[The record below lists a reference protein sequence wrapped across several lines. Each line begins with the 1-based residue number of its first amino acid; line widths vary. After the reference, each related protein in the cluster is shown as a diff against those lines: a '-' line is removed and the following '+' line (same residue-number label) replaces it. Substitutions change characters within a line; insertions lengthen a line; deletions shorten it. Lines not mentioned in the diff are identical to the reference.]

1 MKNYLHWMNGQ
12 FGEGMNGYMNNIH
25 FISVSGEL
33 VHCYFNPNCKTAFP
47 SHKKTSV
54 GTQNMIKK
62 EIPFWIKWGMDGIFL
77 GYFLFGFFNAGELQ
91 FWFYILNSFFFLKGS
106 NCCGVSRFLSFF
118 RQQRKCTHVSILKLN
133 CQMDLNTCF
142 VETNT
147 YNKNKQSWFCFRSA
161 TISMY
166 KFSVVHSPQKSRILY
181 K

>member
-1 MKNYLHWMNGQ
+1 MDTWIIFILYQYLGTWFIVILIQ
-12 FGEGMNGYMNNIH
+12 TAKPH
-25 FISVSGEL
+25 FLPI
-33 VHCYFNPNCKTAFP
+33 KR
-47 SHKKTSV
+47 SV

-62 EIPFWIKWGMDGIFL
+62 EFTFWIEWKMDGIFL

-91 FWFYILNSFFFLKGS
+91 FWFYILNSFFFLRGS

-118 RQQRKCTHVSILKLN
+118 RQQRKYTHVSILKVN

-181 K
+181 KER

>member
-1 MKNYLHWMNGQ
+1 MDTWIIFLLYQYLGSW
-12 FGEGMNGYMNNIH
+12 FIVILIPTAKPH
-25 FISVSGEL
+25 FLPI
-33 VHCYFNPNCKTAFP
+33 
-47 SHKKTSV
+47 KKSV

-62 EIPFWIKWGMDGIFL
+62 EIPFWINWGMDGIFL

-91 FWFYILNSFFFLKGS
+91 FWFYILNSFFFFLRGS

-118 RQQRKCTHVSILKLN
+118 RQQRKCTHVSILKVN

-166 KFSVVHSPQKSRILY
+166 KFSVVHSPK
-181 K
+181 